1 MDDRDLVLMPCRAD
15 PQGNADMDDNTS
27 IPLSVAKLPPCA
39 DKFDLS
45 ELREGGSD
53 KLGHIVEEILWVG
66 KNYAIYRTNV
76 GVYVHFSDDENEA
89 DEQRQ
94 RFIKVCPEI
103 CELRYLTPQIRS
115 TGHWIFGRKN
125 REDASLFDH
134 NIAQAI
140 MLVMEKDVETGRNI
154 AQQALKMAVDRVTN
168 DNTLR
173 YVRASLVAWLAI
185 VGLGVIVGLIG
196 HLPAPRHQ
204 PLLYVVAGIAGA
216 TGAMLSIATRLQSF
230 RLKPCNQSDMNHWM
244 SVIRIGTGI
253 IAGIVLM
260 LLAPIILRD
269 PLSTLFQWGD
279 NNRVPT
285 LETAAVLGFVAG
297 FAERLVP
304 NIMRWTSEQLEPSY
318 GTPSQAVRAAQQA
331 GRVAA

>member
-1 MDDRDLVLMPCRAD
+1 MDD
-15 PQGNADMDDNTS
+15 QTS
-27 IPLSVAKLPPCA
+27 KPFSTAKRPPCE
-39 DKFDLS
+39 KFGLS
-45 ELREGGSD
+45 GLEEGSPD

-66 KNYAIYRTNV
+66 KNYAVYWTKQ

-115 TGHWIFGRKN
+115 AGRF
-125 REDASLFDH
+125 DSSLFDH

-140 MLVMEKDVETGRNI
+140 MLVLEKDVETGRNI

-173 YVRASLVAWLAI
+173 YVRASLCAWFSFVVLGGI
-185 VGLGVIVGLIG
+185 VGLVGYFG
-196 HLPAPRHQ
+196 YLPAPRHH
-204 PLLYVVAGIAGA
+204 PLLYIVAGIAGA

-230 RLKPCNQSDMNHWM
+230 RLKPCNQSNMNYWM
-244 SVIRIGTGI
+244 SVIRIGIGI
-253 IAGIVLM
+253 IAGIVFM
-260 LLAPIILRD
+260 LLAPIILLD
-269 PLSTLFQWGD
+269 LLKTLFHWE
-279 NNRVPT
+279 NNNNVPT
-285 LETAAVLGFVAG
+285 LEMAALLGFVAG

-304 NIMRWTSEQLEPSY
+304 NIMRWTSEQFETSF
-318 GTPSQAVRAAQQA
+318 GTPSQAVRAGQQA
-331 GRVAA
+331 GRVAP